1 MQNQLLI
8 LSTNKSPIYMDSEP
22 DDVVILHD
30 ELDSK
35 LLELGFRIW
44 DSEYMPTSPESLIW
58 VDFDQW
64 YKEIKA
70 NDKHYITKQSDGY
83 ISFKSSFTLDKIP
96 NEFKFRL
103 LGGRLS
109 TLG

>member
-8 LSTNKSPIYMDSEP
+8 LSTNKNPIYMDSEP

-30 ELDSK
+30 ELDSN
-35 LLELGFRIW
+35 LLSLGFRIW

-58 VDFDQW
+58 VNFDQW
-64 YKEIKA
+64 YKNLLA
-70 NDKHYITKQSDGY
+70 C
-83 ISFKSSFTLDKIP
+83 DKILGKIP
-96 NEFKFRL
+96 SDFRFRL
-103 LGGRLS
+103 QGGRLS